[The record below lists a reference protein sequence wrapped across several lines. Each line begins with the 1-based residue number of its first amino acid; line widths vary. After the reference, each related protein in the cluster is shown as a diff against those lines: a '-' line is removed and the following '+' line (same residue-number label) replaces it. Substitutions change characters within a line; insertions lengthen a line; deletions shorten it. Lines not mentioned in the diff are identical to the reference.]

1 MTRVYP
7 ISLTHLAAPVEKTFV
22 IVLARDVEGSQFW
35 AALDEALAPR
45 LKAMQA
51 GAEGEKAL
59 AAFGEVL
66 KNRGL
71 KKKTGLYLTF
81 KQHDTLQVCNM
92 HM

>member
-1 MTRVYP
+1 MTCVYP